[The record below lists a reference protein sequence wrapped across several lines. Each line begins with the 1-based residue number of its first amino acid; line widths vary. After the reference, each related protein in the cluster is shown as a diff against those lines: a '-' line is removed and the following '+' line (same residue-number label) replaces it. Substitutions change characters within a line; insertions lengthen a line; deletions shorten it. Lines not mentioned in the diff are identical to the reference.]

1 MEIIKISEQFQMTAD
16 ISELSKALLKFQ
28 EAFEKT
34 SLKKDAKNGGLRN
47 EYLSL
52 DNLLNTVRP
61 LLTKCGLILSQD
73 LAGDYLATTLMHVS
87 GQFKTTFMPFNPM
100 DANRGVNTLQAIGGG
115 ITYAK
120 RYAIGAVLC
129 ISVDTDNDGNTPPI
143 KTKPNQKPVFDKSHP
158 KWADAV
164 TKIKAGEG
172 SVEALKK
179 AFTLSKDIEEFL
191 NKVANA

>member
-1 MEIIKISEQFQMTAD
+1 MDIIKISEQFQMTAD

-28 EAFEKT
+28 EGFEKT

-129 ISVDTDNDGNTPPI
+129 ISVDTDDDGNTRPI
-143 KTKPNQKPVFDKSHP
+143 KTKPNQKPVFDKLHP

-164 TKIKAGEG
+164 TKIKSGEG
-172 SVEALKK
+172 SVAALKK

>member
-1 MEIIKISEQFQMTAD
+1 MEIVKISEQFQMTAD

-28 EAFEKT
+28 ELFDKT

-47 EYLSL
+47 QYLSL

-129 ISVDTDNDGNTPPI
+129 ISVDTDDDGNTRTI

-164 TKIKAGEG
+164 TKIKSGEG
-172 SVEALKK
+172 SVAALKK
-179 AFTLSKDIEEFL
+179 AFTLSKETEDFL

>member
-1 MEIIKISEQFQMTAD
+1 MDIIKISEQFQMTAD
-16 ISELSKALLKFQ
+16 ISELSKALLKFHDG
-28 EAFEKT
+28 FEKT

-47 EYLSL
+47 QYISL

-129 ISVDTDNDGNTPPI
+129 ISVDTDDDGNTRAI

-164 TKIKAGEG
+164 TKIKSGEG
-172 SVEALKK
+172 SVAALKK